1 MFRRLLL
8 GIGLLLATLAPAAA
22 QNRFSFINNT
32 GEQINEIYVSASRIN
47 SWGRDML
54 GATVL
59 APGQTQWIV
68 PDTSD
73 CVVDLR
79 VVFANGR
86 AEERRQVNACS
97 ISRFAWA
104 GAPQNVGKGG
114 DPSFRFNNATGMVV
128 RELYVSLSSDG
139 NWGPDRLGQGVLQ
152 PGQGVWVGLPGG
164 RVCQADIR
172 VVYASG
178 QAEERRRMET
188 CSISEVNW
196 RG

>member
-1 MFRRLLL
+1 MFRRMLL
-8 GIGLLLATLAPAAA
+8 GLGLLLATLAPAAA

-32 GEQINEIYVSASRIN
+32 GEQINEIYVSASRVN

-59 APGQTQWIV
+59 SPGQTQWIV

-104 GAPQNVGKGG
+104 GVPQNVAKGG
-114 DPSFRFNNATGMVV
+114 DPSFRFMNSTGMVV

-152 PGQGVWVGLPGG
+152 PGQSVWVGLPGG
-164 RVCQADIR
+164 RACQSDLR
-172 VVYASG
+172 VVYADG
-178 QAEERRRMET
+178 RAEERRRMET